1 MKFLY
6 FAEQSNERPRRWS
19 FIPMCLVLIPFLCLL
34 LTSCNGSD
42 GVTAGGGIDG
52 TGIMS
57 AGVVNA
63 FGSIEVNGTEF
74 DTTNAVVIVNVEEK
88 GVGDEVVE
96 ENLRVGM
103 VVSVEGRV
111 LDNGN
116 VVADRIIY
124 SSNVVGPVENISG
137 IDDTTKEIVVL
148 GQTVIVNIITEF
160 EPDTY
165 TFDSIAPDDVVEVSG
180 YLDNNRVIRAT
191 FIGNITDDVEF
202 EVTGF
207 IENLNSNSKTFQ
219 INDLIVNYSRIDS
232 SNLPQDFNDG
242 LFVEV
247 EGDGLD
253 DISGELFATA
263 IRLGDEADMDDVD
276 DFEIMGFVT
285 EIISKNGIIKFK
297 VGNQEVHVNAD
308 PDIVEYV
315 DGNPEDIAPGQK
327 LEAKGSLVDGI
338 LIADEIE
345 FWEPDQVEAEGI
357 VDEVDFIDGFPEF
370 TFEERD
376 DQIFLTD
383 TDTEFEDIRK
393 DEIEIGLPLEVKGVP
408 QNLEQSVIKADK
420 VSLELK

>member
-1 MKFLY
+1 
-6 FAEQSNERPRRWS
+6 
-19 FIPMCLVLIPFLCLL
+19 
-34 LTSCNGSD
+34 
-42 GVTAGGGIDG
+42 
-52 TGIMS
+52 
-57 AGVVNA
+57 
-63 FGSIEVNGTEF
+63 
-74 DTTNAVVIVNVEEK
+74 
-88 GVGDEVVE
+88 
-96 ENLRVGM
+96 
-103 VVSVEGRV
+103 
-111 LDNGN
+111 
-116 VVADRIIY
+116 
-124 SSNVVGPVENISG
+124 
-137 IDDTTKEIVVL
+137 
-148 GQTVIVNIITEF
+148 
-160 EPDTY
+160 
-165 TFDSIAPDDVVEVSG
+165 
-180 YLDNNRVIRAT
+180 
-191 FIGNITDDVEF
+191 
-202 EVTGF
+202 
-207 IENLNSNSKTFQ
+207 
-219 INDLIVNYSRIDS
+219 VNYSRIDS

-297 VGNQEVHVNAD
+297 VGNQEVHENAD

-370 TFEERD
+370 TFEDRD